1 LKTLNLLCAL
11 TNTNYDSLHKEKLML
26 LEELKTLKI
35 GKVEQA
41 LHYNQNTIEKIK
53 SLEAKLNNRN
63 ETIQHMKS
71 IGEDYLK
78 RIVFLEKQ

>member
-1 LKTLNLLCAL
+1 LETLNLLCAL